1 MAKYSIGD
9 WVEYAG
15 SGKQPDIFEPSGIAQ
30 IEDPCPEP
38 GKMRVASAAT
48 PSISALVDTAD
59 VRPFK
64 TKAQT

>member
-1 MAKYSIGD
+1 MAKYIVGD

-15 SGKQPDIFEPSGIAQ
+15 CGKQPEVFKPSGIAQ
-30 IEDPCPEP
+30 IEDPSPEP

-48 PSISALVDTAD
+48 PSISALVDSAD